1 MPAIFFALISYLGW
15 GVGSVFSTIS
25 ARKLGGF
32 STIFWLSLVGLLL
45 TTWYTPFV
53 LDSLKNLTIP
63 VLIISIIVG
72 LLGWIGG
79 ITGYEALRFTN
90 PALIISIEGSYPVL
104 AVILSLILFK
114 ESITPVQA
122 ISIMIIFVGLITMTW
137 NFKQLLKGNSKIDK
151 GIFLALVTL
160 VCYGFYGALI
170 KIPVHAI
177 GWFWPVYFSL
187 ALLPL
192 FYFYAK
198 WRHIEIASMTS
209 NRVLLPVLLTVVLF
223 RTAEFSYNFAI
234 SKGLVAI
241 VAPIAGA
248 SPTLFVVLA
257 FLIFKDPITKQQIL
271 GIITTL
277 VGIVL
282 LSLSSVYW
290 G

>member
-1 MPAIFFALISYLGW
+1 MPAIIFALISYFGW
-15 GVGSVFSTIS
+15 GIGSLFSTIAS
-25 ARKLGGF
+25 RKLGGF
-32 STIFWLSLVGLLL
+32 STIFWLSVVGLLL
-45 TTWYTPFV
+45 TSWYVPFA
-53 LDSLKNLTIP
+53 LDSLKNLTIS
-63 VLIISIIVG
+63 VLIINIIVG

-79 ITGYEALRFTN
+79 ITGYEAIRLAN
-90 PALIISIEGSYPVL
+90 PALVVSIEGSYPML
-104 AVILSLILFK
+104 SVILSLIIFK
-114 ESITPVQA
+114 ESITLAQ
-122 ISIMIIFVGLITMTW
+122 ILSIGIIFIGIIMMTW
-137 NFKQLLKGNSKIDK
+137 NIRQLLKGNSKIDK
-151 GIFLALVTL
+151 GIFLALITL

-198 WRHIEIASMTS
+198 WRHIEITGVIG
-209 NRVLLPVLLTVVLF
+209 NRALLPVLLTVVLF
-223 RTAEFSYNFAI
+223 RTAEFSYNLGI
-234 SKGLVAI
+234 SHGLVAI

-248 SPTLFVVLA
+248 NPTLFVVLS

-282 LSLSSVYW
+282 LSIFSV
-290 G
+290 

>member
-1 MPAIFFALISYLGW
+1 MEAIFFALISYFGW
-15 GVGSVFSTIS
+15 GIGSVFSTIS

-45 TTWYTPFV
+45 TSWYIPFA
-53 LDSLKNLTIP
+53 LDSLKNLTLT
-63 VLIISIIVG
+63 VFSISIIVG

-79 ITGYEALRFTN
+79 ITGYEAVRLIN
-90 PALIISIEGSYPVL
+90 PALAISIEGSYPIL
-104 AVILSLILFK
+104 SVILSLIIFK
-114 ESITPVQA
+114 ESITPAQI
-122 ISIMIIFVGLITMTW
+122 ISIVVIFIGIIIMTW
-137 NFKQLLKGNSKIDK
+137 NFQQLLKGNSKIDK

-198 WRHIEIASMTS
+198 WRHIEITGVIDKRAF
-209 NRVLLPVLLTVVLF
+209 LPVLLTVVLF
-223 RTAEFSYNFAI
+223 RTAEFSYNLGI
-234 SKGLVAI
+234 SQGLVSI

-248 SPTLFVVLA
+248 NPTLFVILA
-257 FLIFKDPITKQQIL
+257 FLFFKDPITRQQIA

-277 VGIVL
+277 IGIVL
-282 LSLSSVYW
+282 LSIFSV
-290 G
+290 